1 MLLAKIKEALS
12 SLYEDIQETEEVP
25 AAAAAAAVDTAA
37 ADAAATAA
45 AAAAAADAADAA
57 EVQAEETA
65 SEQEESKVEEAEEPE
80 EPAPPPGPQETDYKA
95 KGYHLDVDLP
105 PEKIPEAAE
114 ILLRENFFI
123 ESITG
128 VDWIDDGQLESVYD
142 FNHFD
147 ELCRV
152 VLRTRTD
159 RDNPAIPTI
168 SHIYQGANWHERET
182 HDFFGIKFID
192 HPNLEPLLLPE
203 DADFHP
209 LLKDFKA

>member
-12 SLYEDIQETEEVP
+12 SLYDDIQETEETP
-25 AAAAAAAVDTAA
+25 AAADDAAVETEAGSA
-37 ADAAATAA
+37 P
-45 AAAAAADAADAA
+45 AA
-57 EVQAEETA
+57 EEVKAEEATP
-65 SEQEESKVEEAEEPE
+65 EEEGAKAEEAEEPE
-80 EPAPPPGPQETDYKA
+80 EPTPPPGPKETDYTA
-95 KGYHLDVDLP
+95 KGYHLDVELP
-105 PEKIPEAAE
+105 PEKIPAAAE
-114 ILLRENFFI
+114 ILLKENFFI

-152 VLRTRTD
+152 VIRTRTD
-159 RDNPAIPTI
+159 RENPAIPTI

-182 HDFFGIKFID
+182 HDFFGIKYTD